1 MKAFRSLAGVLALAG
16 LLSFS
21 FSANAQ
27 ENANRDEN
35 GKVVR
40 GAYETNGF
48 WDNIFLGAGAG
59 ANSMINQTSDFGF
72 GGVAVDGF
80 VGKWFTPS
88 VGMRLG
94 YRGLQNNVNATD
106 DYVDFVVFGDE
117 NFSQHFYHADFL
129 WNFSNAVSGYKETR
143 FWDVIP
149 YAQFGLLDFHQ
160 HGKHVDYELGAG
172 LGLINDFRLGN
183 RVDLYLDIAGV
194 MAADRLL
201 ELHEDLPMDDYGQ
214 IVNMDGYK
222 LILPSLT
229 AGVIIN
235 LGKTNF
241 DRHSSITPVVVPV
254 PFTVD
259 QYNALKDRVAAL
271 EKENAAL
278 KDEIERLKNQEPDTV
293 YVQCDAVESASY
305 TFFDI
310 NSAVLSDREKMH
322 LDFYADA
329 VASQL
334 GDDQKLVV
342 AGSADKAT
350 GTVEVNQRIAE
361 KRANAVKDYLVKK
374 GVPAEKI
381 ETVVLGGIE
390 GKKDARRV
398 VVDVK

>member
-1 MKAFRSLAGVLALAG
+1 MKAFKSLVGVLAIAG

-48 WDNIFLGAGAG
+48 WSNWFIGAGAG
-59 ANSMINQTSDFGF
+59 ANALYNATSDFGF

-88 VGMRLG
+88 VGVRVG
-94 YRGLQNNVNATD
+94 YEGLKNNANPQAGV
-106 DYVDFVVFGDE
+106 DYKFGDA

-143 FWDVIP
+143 FWDLIP

-160 HGKHVDYELGAG
+160 GGKHMEYEFGAG
-172 LGLINDFRLGN
+172 FGLLNDFRLGGH
-183 RVDLYLDIAGV
+183 VDLYLDFGGIV
-194 MAADRLL
+194 AADHLL
-201 ELHEDLPMDDYGQ
+201 GGES
-214 IVNMDGYK
+214 DGYN
-222 LILPSLT
+222 LLLPSLT
-229 AGVIIN
+229 AGIIVN
-235 LGKTNF
+235 LGKSNF

-293 YVQCDAVESASY
+293 YVQCDAIESASY
-305 TFFDI
+305 TFFDFDSSVI
-310 NSAVLSDREKMH
+310 SDREKMH

-334 GDDQKLVV
+334 GDDKSLVV
-342 AGSADKAT
+342 TGSADAAT
-350 GTVEVNQRIAE
+350 GSAAANQRIAE

-374 GVPAEKI
+374 GIPAEKI
-381 ETVVLGGIE
+381 EVVVLGGIE